1 MGCVRYGEKDDT
13 EMFHDDQQDYYDPS
27 YKIFTKEGGQPRPA
41 KHLLACSL
49 SSSSHVGGADWELF
63 GDNCKA
69 ERCLVWII
77 FSNDELKAL
86 KAFETIKYVKCSLAC
101 KVVSH

>member
-41 KHLLACSL
+41 EDLLACSL
-49 SSSSHVGGADWELF
+49 SSSSHVGGSRL
-63 GDNCKA
+63 G
-69 ERCLVWII
+69 II
-77 FSNDELKAL
+77 W
-86 KAFETIKYVKCSLAC
+86 
-101 KVVSH
+101 

>member
-1 MGCVRYGEKDDT
+1 MIQVTRYLPKKV
-13 EMFHDDQQDYYDPS
+13 PS
-27 YKIFTKEGGQPRPA
+27 PGQLKTCQRVLFPLPHTWVA
-41 KHLLACSL
+41 
-49 SSSSHVGGADWELF
+49 ADWELF

-101 KVVSH
+101 KVVSHQ